1 MTMICWRCHNKS
13 VNTGSRLLISNIK
26 TRKRPNMIGIDM
38 IRNKRI
44 KKIFLSVIIINYVII
59 FINFYESSFCWAL
72 NFPRNFLIFIES
84 KLRKIHIINEEK
96 TSCEDK
102 FEHFL
107 STVPFLS
114 FLFPQ
119 QLFLMSYFLP
129 PLTIVLF
136 WSDQSVIKKIF
147 MLNQCW
153 NLFVWLVN

>member
-13 VNTGSRLLISNIK
+13 VNTGSRLLISNVK

-72 NFPRNFLIFIES
+72 NFHRNFQIFIES

-96 TSCEDK
+96 TPCEDNIWT
-102 FEHFL
+102 FSLNCTFFIFSFSSATFL
-107 STVPFLS
+107 DV
-114 FLFPQ
+114 LFPVSLN
-119 QLFLMSYFLP
+119 QLCSFFILS
-129 PLTIVLF
+129 ICN
-136 WSDQSVIKKIF
+136 IKKKGVDVKSVF
-147 MLNQCW
+147 CLK
-153 NLFVWLVN
+153 V